1 MTWPDTMSDPGG
13 HVGTSRSYMMYMVRG
28 NRGGAE
34 TDGRAEDPFEAAARG
49 ASASVPWKFFFY
61 LTLSLPHSPNLSVSR
76 GPSYAST
83 ATQSGPE
90 EAGERPQSFPWR
102 HSPTPSKSSYCRG
115 IKNFPQPVEISPQR
129 TRDRLVIRE
138 DLIHVRVSLLRAK

>member
-1 MTWPDTMSDPGG
+1 MSDPGG
-13 HVGTSRSYMMYMVRG
+13 RVGTSRSYMMYMVRG

-49 ASASVPWKFFFY
+49 ASASVLWKFFFY
-61 LTLSLPHSPNLSVSR
+61 LTLSLPPVPFPQPLGESR

-90 EAGERPQSFPWR
+90 EAGERP
-102 HSPTPSKSSYCRG
+102 
-115 IKNFPQPVEISPQR
+115 
-129 TRDRLVIRE
+129 
-138 DLIHVRVSLLRAK
+138 